1 MEDAMAIDVRYP
13 DGSYRA
19 VPSEL
24 RAVDNGQ
31 SGAQARFH
39 HRPVNSDPLW
49 RFYNDGTTWHARP
62 RHGALSI
69 LVPPV
74 DHWWQ
79 GIAAMAD
86 APALP
91 DMSDQASRSHRAA

>member
-1 MEDAMAIDVRYP
+1 MAIDVRYP
-13 DGSYRA
+13 DGSWRS

-24 RAVDNGQ
+24 RSVDPIK
-31 SGAQARFH
+31 SGAQARFLH
-39 HRPVNSDPLW
+39 GPVNSDPHW
-49 RFYNDGTTWHARP
+49 RFYRDGVTWRARP
-62 RHGALSI
+62 RHGALAI
-69 LVPPV
+69 LVPTV

-91 DMSDQASRSHRAA
+91 DLFPAEDAQPPRAA